1 MKLTNYLRDAGYDL
15 IEGPIR
21 NQKPLQLWLKQDLN
35 ESELY
40 YSDINHAFSSSVT
53 LSIEEDAALSVDT
66 SKTNEYNFNIG
77 VSLLEDI
84 LKSMGLGA
92 FEVSANIKSGKKVTI
107 SYNNSVTRV
116 IPLGEITDYL
126 STADFKHVNPV
137 LLKNANKNNILIITG
152 VVMAKNLNVDI
163 ETDFNVDAG
172 IVASLNKAAEGK
184 LDFSSKSQQTLK
196 MVSNANTLFPIAVKA
211 SRIQF
216 DKGIFKGLKL
226 VTDKRNFF

>member
-1 MKLTNYLRDAGYDL
+1 
-15 IEGPIR
+15 
-21 NQKPLQLWLKQDLN
+21 
-35 ESELY
+35 
-40 YSDINHAFSSSVT
+40 
-53 LSIEEDAALSVDT
+53 
-66 SKTNEYNFNIG
+66 
-77 VSLLEDI
+77 DI
-84 LKSMGLGA
+84 LKSIGLGS

-126 STADFKHVNPV
+126 SNADFKHVNPV
-137 LLKNANKNNILIITG
+137 LLKNANRNNILIITG
-152 VVMAKNLNVDI
+152 VVMAKNLNVEI

-172 IVASLNKAAEGK
+172 IVASLNQAAEGK

-196 MVSNANTLFPIAVKA
+196 MVSNANSLFPIAVKA

-226 VTDKRNFF
+226 VTDNRNFF

>member
-1 MKLTNYLRDAGYDL
+1 MKLTNYLKDAGYDL

-35 ESELY
+35 EAELY
-40 YSDINHAFSSSVT
+40 YSDVNHAFTSSVA
-53 LSIEEDAALSVDT
+53 LNIIEDPALSVDT
-66 SKTNEYNFNIG
+66 TKTDEYNFNIG
-77 VSLLEDI
+77 ISLLENI
-84 LKSMGLGA
+84 LKSMGLGS

-116 IPLGEITDYL
+116 IPVGEITDYL
-126 STADFKHVNPV
+126 ATADFNHVNPV
-137 LLKNANKNNILIITG
+137 LLKNANRNNILIITG

-172 IVASLNKAAEGK
+172 VVASLNKAAEGK
-184 LDFSSKSQQTLK
+184 LDFTSKSQQTLK
-196 MVSNANTLFPIAVKA
+196 MVSNANTFFPIAVKA

-216 DKGIFKGLKL
+216 EKGIFKGLKL
-226 VTDKRNFF
+226 ITDNRNFF